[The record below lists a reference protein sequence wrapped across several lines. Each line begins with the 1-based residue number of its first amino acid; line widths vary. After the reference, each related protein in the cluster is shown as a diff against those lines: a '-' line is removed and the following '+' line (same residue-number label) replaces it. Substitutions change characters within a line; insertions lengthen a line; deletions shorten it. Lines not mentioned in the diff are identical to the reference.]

1 MPRVRRKLLTLTSVV
16 LSTLSA
22 AAIAQGP
29 RGKGSAA
36 DAVQISGNIT
46 WLVMSD
52 VSALTEGVINKM
64 ERKAGDQVRTK
75 DEVGQLYAR
84 KAELTVAKAQLAAD
98 NMAAIAKGLAQRDLA
113 IAEAARIDR
122 LIKRGSGFASISEL
136 EKAQA
141 EVKVGDAL
149 VQEAREQKTLYAADL
164 DIAKQNLAEH
174 MILAPFDGVITERL
188 KHPGESVRSQ
198 EPVFRLGKVDTLKF
212 HGDLL
217 VADSYRIKKG
227 DIVDVTP
234 EIENDDL
241 PIEKKRFR
249 GKITLIS
256 QEVASLNKAVVR
268 VEAEIQNNTALELR
282 PGLKANMVVYLNPAD
297 APPPAADSLPDA
309 VPAPAARRAPQVIG
323 TAPR

>member
-1 MPRVRRKLLTLTSVV
+1 MPRVRRKLLTLSAVV

-22 AAIAQGP
+22 AAVAQGP

-36 DAVQISGNIT
+36 DMVQVSGNIT

-64 ERKAGDQVRTK
+64 ERKAGDQVRTN
-75 DEVGQLYAR
+75 DEVGELYAR
-84 KAELTVAKAQLAAD
+84 KAELTVAKAKIAAE
-98 NMAAIAKGLAQRDLA
+98 NVSAIAKGQAQKELAQSELA
-113 IAEAARIDR
+113 KLIRIG
-122 LIKRGSGFASISEL
+122 KMGKFASQSEV
-136 EKAQA
+136 EKAEA

-149 VQEAREQKTLYAADL
+149 VQEAREQKKLNEADL
-164 DIAKQNLAEH
+164 EIARQNLLEH
-174 MILAPFDGVITERL
+174 KILAPFDGVITERL

-297 APPPAADSLPDA
+297 APAPAADSLPDA